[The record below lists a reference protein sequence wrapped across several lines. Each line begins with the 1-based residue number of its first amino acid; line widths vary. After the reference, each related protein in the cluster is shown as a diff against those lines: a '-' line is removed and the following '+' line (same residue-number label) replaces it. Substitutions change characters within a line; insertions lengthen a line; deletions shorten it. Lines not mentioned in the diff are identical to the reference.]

1 MMRQLAIVSLA
12 VDGFRNL
19 ASAEI
24 ELGPRLNVL
33 QGDNGQGKTNL
44 LEALYVVATSKSFRT
59 GRLAECIAH
68 GRDLASIRAR
78 MTEEGIVRQQTIGI
92 RPRMRQVRLDGKR
105 PESLAAY
112 AVMTPIVLFHPGSVA
127 LAAGPASERR
137 RLLDRAALYR
147 TPASLGD
154 LAAYALAM
162 KSRQRV
168 LELRGEDASDLVQWE
183 DLVVRHGLAVS
194 DSRDAAAGEL
204 APLAEA
210 AHARI
215 GSEEVTLTARYVR
228 SAPRDAESYRALLA
242 EPSRRRQDRARR
254 SAGIGPHRDDLALE
268 LNGRPVRGVGSQGQ
282 QRAVVLALVM
292 AEMALIDRAR
302 GVRPVLLLDDVS
314 SELDRTRTAALLA
327 AVAAQPG
334 QVVLTTTRPALVET
348 LGVFALEDRRDFR
361 VVAGRVQAA

>member
-1 MMRQLAIVSLA
+1 MRQLAIVSLA

-59 GRLAECIAH
+59 GRLAETLAH

-78 MTEEGIVRQQTIGI
+78 VTEEGLVRQQTIGI

-112 AVMTPIVLFHPGSVA
+112 AVMTPIVLFHPGSIA
-127 LAAGPASERR
+127 LAAGPAGERR

-147 TPASLGD
+147 MPASLGD

-162 KSRQRV
+162 KRRQRV
-168 LELRGEDASDLVQWE
+168 LEVRGEDAPDLAQWE

-194 DSRDAAAGEL
+194 DCREAAAAEL
-204 APLAEA
+204 APRAEA

-215 GSEEVTLTARYVR
+215 GSEEVVLTARYVR
-228 SAPRDAESYRALLA
+228 SAPRDTETYRALLA

-292 AEMALIDRAR
+292 AEMGLIDRAR

-314 SELDRTRTAALLA
+314 SELDRSRTAALLA

-348 LGVFALEDRRDFR
+348 LGVFALEERRDFR
-361 VVAGRVQAA
+361 VVAGRLEVA

>member
-1 MMRQLAIVSLA
+1 MRQLAIVSLA
-12 VDGFRNL
+12 VEGFRNL
-19 ASAEI
+19 SSAEI

-59 GRLAECIAH
+59 SRPVETIAH
-68 GRDLASIRAR
+68 GRDLASVRAR
-78 MTEEGIVRQQTIGI
+78 VTEEGIVRQQSIGI
-92 RPRMRQVRLDGKR
+92 RPRVRQVRIDGKR
-105 PESLAAY
+105 PESLASY
-112 AVMTPIVLFHPGSVA
+112 AVMTPVVLFHPGSVA
-127 LAAGPASERR
+127 LAAGPAGERR

-154 LAAYALAM
+154 LTAYSLAM
-162 KSRQRV
+162 KRRQRV
-168 LELRGEDASDLVQWE
+168 LEVRGEEAPDLAQWE

-194 DSRDAAAGEL
+194 DRREAAAAEL
-204 APLAEA
+204 SPLAEV

-215 GSEEVTLTARYVR
+215 GSAEVVLTARYLR
-228 SAPRDAESYRALLA
+228 SAPHDAETYRAMLG

-268 LNGRPVRGVGSQGQ
+268 LNGRPVRRVGSQGQ

-292 AEMALIDRAR
+292 AEMSLIDRAR
-302 GVRPVLLLDDVS
+302 GVRPLLLLDDVS
-314 SELDRTRTAALLA
+314 SELDRARTAALLS

-361 VVAGRVQAA
+361 VVAGQVQAA

>member
-1 MMRQLAIVSLA
+1 MRQLAIVSLA
-12 VDGFRNL
+12 VEGFRNL

-24 ELGPRLNVL
+24 VLGPRLNVL

-59 GRLAECIAH
+59 SRLADTIAH
-68 GRDLASIRAR
+68 GQELTSLRAR
-78 MTEEGIVRQQTIGI
+78 VTEEGIVREQSIGI
-92 RPRMRQVRLDGKR
+92 RQRVRQVRVDGKR
-105 PESLAAY
+105 PETLAGY

-127 LAAGPASERR
+127 LAAGPAGERR

-147 TPASLGD
+147 SPASLAD

-168 LELRGEDASDLVQWE
+168 LEMRGEEATDLVQWE

-194 DSRDAAAGEL
+194 DCREAAAAEL
-204 APLAEA
+204 APLAEG
-210 AHARI
+210 AHAHI
-215 GSEEVTLTARYVR
+215 GSEEVVLTARYVR
-228 SAPRDAESYRALLA
+228 SAPRDAEAYRTLLA
-242 EPSRRRQDRARR
+242 APSRRRQDRARR
-254 SAGIGPHRDDLALE
+254 SAGVGPHRDDVALE
-268 LNGRPVRGVGSQGQ
+268 LNGRPLRNVGSQGQ

-314 SELDRTRTAALLA
+314 SELDRSRTAALLS
-327 AVAAQPG
+327 AVAAHPG
-334 QVVLTTTRPALVET
+334 QVVLTTTRPTLVET

-361 VVAGRVQAA
+361 VVAGRVQAV